1 MKLPLLLHAT
11 PRLVVG
17 PTVML
22 LKGKW
27 RFESNHIDSEI
38 RVTLDSNLIPLQPAF
53 PLELDLEEDTRCFLS
68 ITQKGTEKEITVY
81 ANQI

>member
-11 PRLVVG
+11 PRITDG

-22 LKGKW
+22 TKGKW

-38 RVTLDSNLIPLQPAF
+38 RVTLNSNLIPLRPAF
-53 PLELDLEEDTRCFLS
+53 PLELDLEDDVHCKLQ
-68 ITQKGTEKEITVY
+68 IAQKGTEKEITVY
-81 ANQI
+81 AIQL